1 MLGSDKSE
9 TTNFQAEYA
18 ERSDYCAVLEKNME
32 RLYLLAFL
40 LTGNHKEAEQCFTL
54 TVENVFDEQV
64 VFKEWTLAWVKRCLI
79 KNAIQIVFPASA
91 RIGRR
96 DFWSARQHETD
107 KYGAIDAMTTLTPL
121 DRFVF
126 VMSVVER
133 HSNWECSILLG
144 CSLSKVVETRL
155 RALRRLPEW
164 GEISSGVGSPIARLQ
179 QVTA

>member
-1 MLGSDKSE
+1 MLGSEKPQ

-18 ERSDYCAVLEKNME
+18 ERRDYCDVFERNME
-32 RLYLLAFL
+32 ALYLLAFL
-40 LTGNHKEAEQCFTL
+40 LTANHEEAEQCFAS
-54 TVENVFDEQV
+54 TVEDVFKEQV

-79 KNAIQIVFPASA
+79 KNAIQIVFSASA
-91 RIGRR
+91 RSGKR
-96 DFWSARQHETD
+96 DFWSAGQHEAD
-107 KYGAIDAMTTLTPL
+107 KHGAIDAVTTLASL

-144 CSLSKVVETRL
+144 CSISKVAETRM
-155 RALRRLPEW
+155 RALRRLPEL
-164 GEISSGVGSPIARLQ
+164 GEISSGVGSPIARPQ